1 MSKITKGHPL
11 YKPKANAGKTAKA
24 GPIHRDTLTIIAAG
38 GNKIYYHGNKKVKRP
53 VGIPSYFDSVMDLT

>member
-24 GPIHRDTLTIIAAG
+24 RPKHRDTITLIAAG
-38 GNKIYYHGNKKVKRP
+38 SNRKVKRP
-53 VGIPSYFDSVMDLT
+53 RGMPSYFDSVMDLR

>member
-24 GPIHRDTLTIIAAG
+24 GPKHKDTITLIANG
-38 GNKIYYHGNKKVKRP
+38 SYKSIKRSR
-53 VGIPSYFDSVMDLT
+53 GIPAYFDSVMDLT

>member
-24 GPIHRDTLTIIAAG
+24 GPKHRDTITLISAG
-38 GNKIYYHGNKKVKRP
+38 GNRKVKRP
-53 VGIPSYFDSVMDLT
+53 QGIPSYIDSYMDLT